1 MRVVLDTN
9 LLVSYL
15 LTQGETI
22 SGIIDA
28 WEQERFVVLVSPA
41 MLAELRDVL
50 QRPRLRSKMTAD
62 PTILLDLLQ
71 HDAVHVPGDVS
82 LPGVTRDPKDDK
94 FVACA
99 VEGGADVIVTGD
111 GDLLDI
117 GRYAQIQMIRP
128 HQFLQILQNAS
139 Q

>member
-15 LTQGETI
+15 LTQGETM
-22 SGIIDA
+22 SGIVDA
-28 WEQERFVVLVSPA
+28 WEQERFVVLASPA

-50 QRPRLRSKMTAD
+50 QRPRLRRKMTAD
-62 PTILLDLLQ
+62 PAALLDLMQ
-71 HDAVHVPGDVS
+71 RDAVFVPGDVA

-99 VEGGADVIVTGD
+99 VEGGADFIVSGD
-111 GDLLDI
+111 GDLLDME
-117 GRYAQIQMIRP
+117 RYEDIEMIRP
-128 HQFLQILQNAS
+128 HQFLQMLSAK
-139 Q
+139 